1 MVPVQIMIMIT
12 DIPIRFLFP
21 PAIWFGWTR
30 RSMSRVMDWLYR
42 AKPEELPEDRKILGE
57 LAAYFTDLRRQ
68 GPEAI
73 EEPFFRIFGRHG
85 KKSRDIRPF
94 HVTPVTFPEL
104 IKALEEDMEQHFPK
118 QGGML

>member
-1 MVPVQIMIMIT
+1 MMSVQAIVT

-68 GPEAI
+68 GPEVI
-73 EEPFFRIFGRHG
+73 EEPFFRIFGCRRE
-85 KKSRDIRPF
+85 KSRDIRPF

-104 IKALEEDMEQHFPK
+104 IKALEEDMGQHFPK